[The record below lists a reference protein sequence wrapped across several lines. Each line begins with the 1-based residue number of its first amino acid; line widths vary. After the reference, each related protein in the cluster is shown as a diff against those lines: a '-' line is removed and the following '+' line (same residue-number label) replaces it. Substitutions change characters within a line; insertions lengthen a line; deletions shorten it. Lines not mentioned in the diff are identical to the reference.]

1 MDEEGYA
8 RQAEEAERWRLLAER
23 AEETFWGR
31 LGCKVVEADV
41 AKTTINL
48 TIEPSHLNMLGIVH
62 GGVLM
67 SMMDNAMGL
76 LVMLAESNER
86 TVTANMNTH
95 FLASAKGGTL
105 TCSAEQIHRTGRTI
119 TLQATVLDE
128 GGKLLAWGSGAYR
141 ML

>member
-1 MDEEGYA
+1 MDEQRFA
-8 RQAEEAERWRLLAER
+8 QQAEEAERWLRLAER

-31 LGCKVVEADV
+31 LGCKVIQADGS
-41 AKTTINL
+41 KTSISL
-48 TIEPSHLNMLGIVH
+48 AIEPSHLNLLGIVH

-95 FLASAKGGTL
+95 FLASSRGGTL
-105 TCSAEQIHRTGRTI
+105 ICKAEFMHRTGRTI
-119 TLQATVLDE
+119 TLQSSVTDE
-128 GGKLLAWGSGAYR
+128 DGKLLAWGSGAYR
-141 ML
+141 MI